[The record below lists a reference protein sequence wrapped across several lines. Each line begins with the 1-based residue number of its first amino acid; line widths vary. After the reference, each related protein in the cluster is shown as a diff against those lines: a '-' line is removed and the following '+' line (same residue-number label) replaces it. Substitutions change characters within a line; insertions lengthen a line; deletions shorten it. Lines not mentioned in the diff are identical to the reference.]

1 MKPLNLLF
9 DYYTNVKPDPTVLKL
24 CGAAQRD
31 TPYTSERDDDLT
43 VIINAWGRPEYL
55 PLVWE
60 SAQYQT
66 RAPRETWIIQNNPG
80 RVAAVPFAFLE
91 SVSHDYKTVVIDS
104 GLNHGCWFR
113 FILAALACR
122 TRYVAIY
129 DDDTLS
135 GNLALETALNDMQKR
150 PGIYGGRGITFEPVA
165 GGPMFWKYIASGW
178 PHGTVSSEQVDFVGH
193 LWVMETYWLRDLL
206 LHLPDLLL
214 SSPDPARECG
224 EDMYVSFVGQLRG
237 IPTFV
242 FGHGGP
248 EPNPRWSSVQALEMG
263 VHRNA
268 MFRSGGLR
276 NGDRY
281 LRTFVAEGWRLLHY

>member
-1 MKPLNLLF
+1 MRPLNFLYE
-9 DYYTNVKPDPTVLKL
+9 YYTNVKPHPTVLEL

-31 TPYTSERDDDLT
+31 APYTNERDDDLT

-60 SAQYQT
+60 SVQYQT
-66 RAPRETWIIQNNPG
+66 RAPKETWIIQNNPG
-80 RVAAVPFAFLE
+80 ARAAVPRVFLE
-91 SVSHDYKTVVIDS
+91 SVSRDYKTVVIES

-113 FILAALACR
+113 FILAALTCR

-135 GNLALETALNDMQKR
+135 GNLALETALSDMQKR
-150 PGIYGGRGITFEPVA
+150 PGIYGGRGVTFAPVA
-165 GGPMFWKYIASGW
+165 GGPVFRKSTASGW
-178 PHGTVSSEQVDFVGH
+178 PHGTVSAEQVDFVGH
-193 LWVMETYWLRDLL
+193 LWVMETYWLRELL
-206 LHLPDLLL
+206 SHLPDLLL
-214 SSPDPARECG
+214 SSPNPGRECG

-248 EPNPRWSSVQALEMG
+248 DRNRRWSSIQGVEMG

-268 MFRSGGLR
+268 MYLSGGLR
-276 NGDRY
+276 NADKYVRA
-281 LRTFVAEGWRLLHY
+281 FVAEGWRLLHY